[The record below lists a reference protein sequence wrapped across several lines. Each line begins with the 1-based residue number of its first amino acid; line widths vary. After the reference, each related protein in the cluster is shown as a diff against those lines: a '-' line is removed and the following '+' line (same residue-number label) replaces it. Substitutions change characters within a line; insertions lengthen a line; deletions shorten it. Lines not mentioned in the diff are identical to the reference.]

1 MSTVISESSAVAIWK
16 RAIDPEA
23 GTLPPAGARAM
34 LRLKLAE
41 ADLDRADVLAAK
53 ARAGRLTPEEH
64 RQLDNY
70 LTIGSVLEFLKSK
83 ARRSLRQAKAAA

>member
-1 MSTVISESSAVAIWK
+1 MSAVISESSAVAIWK
-16 RAIDPEA
+16 RAIEPEA
-23 GTLPPAGARAM
+23 GSLPPAEAKAM

-53 ARAGRLTPEEH
+53 ARAGRLTAQE
-64 RQLDNY
+64 RQQLDNY

-83 ARRSLRQAKAAA
+83 ARRSLRKADSGE

>member
-1 MSTVISESSAVAIWK
+1 MSAVISESSAVAIWK
-16 RAIDPEA
+16 RAIEPEA
-23 GTLPPAGARAM
+23 GSLPPAEAKAM

-53 ARAGRLTPEEH
+53 ARAGRLTAQE
-64 RQLDNY
+64 RQQLDNY

-83 ARRSLRQAKAAA
+83 ARGSLRKAESGK